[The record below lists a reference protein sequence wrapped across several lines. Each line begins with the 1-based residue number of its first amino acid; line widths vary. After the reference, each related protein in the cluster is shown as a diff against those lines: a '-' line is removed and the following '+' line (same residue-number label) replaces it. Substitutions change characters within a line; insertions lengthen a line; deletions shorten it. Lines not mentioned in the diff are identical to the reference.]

1 MPETHLTVPDPAPTK
16 LDRYGRYTVTAEFCL
31 AKLKRL
37 KAAIAPIIGI
47 AGLQSPSVVLTLPLL
62 VAGKTSI
69 PRLSPF
75 AACQLHCTS
84 AGF

>member
-1 MPETHLTVPDPAPTK
+1 MPETHLPVPAPTE
-16 LDRYGRYTVTAEFCL
+16 LDRYGRYAVIAEFCL

-37 KAAIAPIIGI
+37 KDAIAPSIGI
-47 AGLQSPSVVLTLPLL
+47 AGMQSPSVVLTLPLL

-69 PRLSPF
+69 PRFSPF